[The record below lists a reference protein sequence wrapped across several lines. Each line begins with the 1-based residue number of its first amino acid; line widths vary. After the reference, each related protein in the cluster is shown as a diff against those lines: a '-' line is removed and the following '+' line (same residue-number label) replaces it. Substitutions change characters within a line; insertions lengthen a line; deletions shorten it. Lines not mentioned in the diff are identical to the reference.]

1 VRVAVDAGV
10 CTGHARCAEACPE
23 VFSSDEA
30 GYAILRTDGTVPSG
44 LEAQALQAVEGCPE
58 RAISI
63 VDGESTP
70 ATGATDRQLERKP

>member
-1 VRVAVDAGV
+1 VKVAIESGL

-30 GYAILRTDGTVPSG
+30 GYAILLTDGNVPPG
-44 LEAQALQAVEGCPE
+44 LEARAAQAVEGCPE

-63 VDGESTP
+63 VDGRSTP
-70 ATGATDRQLERKP
+70 ATSAIDGQLERKP